1 MGKIVSISCIQDL
14 KQQTSGVGIAPQ
26 TSHFTQGPPPNMMLH
41 GGGQIAPGSQHDS
54 NNSFNMTQPPP
65 NHQMW
70 NQNATS
76 LSTSSNPITSQSST
90 NGGSQSVPINYTA
103 QIEALNMQQ
112 NTLREQIRQSESNLT
127 AQHTV
132 IF

>member
-1 MGKIVSISCIQDL
+1 
-14 KQQTSGVGIAPQ
+14 
-26 TSHFTQGPPPNMMLH
+26 MLH
-41 GGGQIAPGSQHDS
+41 GGGQITPGSQHDS
-54 NNSFNMTQPPP
+54 NSSFNMTQPPP

-70 NQNATS
+70 NANASS
-76 LSTSSNPITSQSST
+76 LSTSSNPITSQSSS
-90 NGGSQSVPINYTA
+90 NGGSQSVAINYTA

-132 IF
+132 IFLNLNLFYSYKYYNYNGFYSKS